1 VTIVCYL
8 LTAYYFVLLIRIIW
22 SWLPVPRSGP
32 LRVVYEIVYD
42 LTEPVLKLV
51 RGVVP
56 TVRMGAMGL
65 DLSPIVVFVV
75 LSVLQFALCA

>member
-1 VTIVCYL
+1 MTIVCYL

-56 TVRMGAMGL
+56 TVRMGAMGV

-75 LSVLQFALCA
+75 LSVLQFALCT

>member
-22 SWLPVPRSGP
+22 SWLPVPRAGP

-75 LSVLQFALCA
+75 LSVLQFALCT

>member
-1 VTIVCYL
+1 MTIVCYL